1 MTKEE
6 LLIEFM
12 VLISAMQNIA
22 VDLVDTKE
30 YTEIGEFLD
39 DIFINLDTEEIVAP
53 AMKNSGVFG
62 TIDKQKAMIDI
73 GDNQGLMIFGE
84 ENDYED

>member
-30 YTEIGEFLD
+30 YTDIGEFLD
-39 DIFINLDTEEIVAP
+39 DIFINLDTEEIAAP
-53 AMKNSGVFG
+53 VSKNSGVFG
-62 TIDKQKAMIDI
+62 KIDKQKTMIDI